1 MKITRNT
8 LLWLYL
14 VFAFK
19 VLSIGI
25 SFIAR
30 ATGWNWV
37 PQTSNTVLVTAS
49 AFVLSSLIFLT
60 VVPKLG
66 LASTAT
72 YGALTFYGATTS
84 VITGAHI
91 PWSIFAALTGL
102 ALVSLSIHGWR
113 QLSVIHPPIEG

>member
-1 MKITRNT
+1 MKIPRNT

-66 LASTAT
+66 LA
-72 YGALTFYGATTS
+72 LTFYGATTS

>member
-1 MKITRNT
+1 MKIPRNT

-66 LASTAT
+66 LASR
-72 YGALTFYGATTS
+72 ATTS

>member
-1 MKITRNT
+1 MKIPRNT

-30 ATGWNWV
+30 TTGWNWV
-37 PQTSNTVLVTAS
+37 PQTSNAVLITAS
-49 AFVLSSLIFLT
+49 AFVLSSLFFLT
-60 VVPKLG
+60 IIPKLG

-84 VITGAHI
+84 LIAGNHIT
-91 PWSIFAALTGL
+91 WSVFSALTGL
-102 ALVSLSIHGWR
+102 ALAGLSIHGWR
-113 QLSVIHPPIEG
+113 QLSTTHPLIEG